1 MMKMYPILV
10 AARDEKSSSQP
21 RPRQSL
27 LSALGRLLGFSK
39 APALA

>member
-10 AARDEKSSSQP
+10 AARDEKTSSQP

-27 LSALGRLLGFSK
+27 LLALSRWLGLSK
-39 APALA
+39 TPALA